1 MWYVLPN
8 LTVPVISSTPSVEH
22 PIFTVLPD
30 GKKLRAVTAM
40 EVNCIYHAKEMSAS
54 VEYIVTLADR
64 KDPVAINTKHPAFYR
79 SEKDFHNGVMI
90 GENGVDLYEQFRNC
104 TRCNWTR
111 SQDNIKNGTFQ
122 IELFYYNG
130 EMPIEIIPNEVCVR
144 TDSKGCKHMAVD
156 GVSLTNDNTYK
167 SIASCLAVNPH
178 KVVLP
183 DGTEVMRDALDRPF
197 MLTDEQNA
205 MIDEL
210 EALLER
216 MKQANICVYFDSDA
230 RDVYAYNKTNCTHPI
245 YDDSPEYLNDDNP
258 DNHIVNDKV
267 GKHERRIH
275 SIYYKGCD
283 DSIYETP
290 EYVQSQTENK

>member
-1 MWYVLPN
+1 MLYLLPN
-8 LTVPVISSTPSVEH
+8 LSVQVIQTVPSVER

-40 EVNCIYHAKEMSAS
+40 EVNCTYHAKELKTT

-64 KDPVAINTKHPAFYR
+64 KEPVTISTKHPAFYH
-79 SEKDFHNGVMI
+79 SEDDFHKGIMI
-90 GENGVDLYEQFRNC
+90 VEAEKTLYERFNNSTRARLFRSKENVQ
-104 TRCNWTR
+104 
-111 SQDNIKNGTFQ
+111 SGVFQ
-122 IELFYYNG
+122 IELFHYNG
-130 EMPIEIIPNEVCVR
+130 EMPIEVIPNEVCVR
-144 TDSKGCKHMAVD
+144 TDANGGNHMTVD
-156 GVSLTNDNTYK
+156 GVSLTNQNTYS
-167 SIASCLAVNPH
+167 SIAACLAVNPH

-230 RDVYAYNKTNCTHPI
+230 SDVYAYNKTNCTHPI
-245 YDDSPEYLNDDNP
+245 YDDSPEYLNGDDP